1 MRAAAGKESYV
12 MFAVREAAGAGVSV
26 GAVGREEILRIS
38 AFKNF
43 GRAMRAP
50 AALQT
55 ATPMEVIIRDS
66 AEAGCVLGAK
76 ILASVIREKPAAVI
90 GLATGRTPLR
100 LYQELIRLH
109 REDGLDFS
117 QVTTFN
123 LDEYVGLAGTHVQS
137 YRYFMQ
143 ENLFRHINIDLTR
156 THVPNGIAIDLHVEC
171 RAYEEKIIAAGGID
185 LQLLG
190 LGRNGHIGFNEPTG
204 SLRSRTWIK
213 ILSEQTLR
221 DNSDVFGSMDLMPK
235 HALTMGVGTILDA
248 RRCLLLA
255 FGPAK
260 VRAVEHMVEGPLAAI
275 CPGSALQ
282 LHPRA
287 TVILDENS
295 AAGLRYAD
303 HYRWVDRNKFAWQR
317 HG

>member
-1 MRAAAGKESYV
+1 
-12 MFAVREAAGAGVSV
+12 
-26 GAVGREEILRIS
+26 
-38 AFKNF
+38 
-43 GRAMRAP
+43 
-50 AALQT
+50 
-55 ATPMEVIIRDS
+55 MEVLIRDS
-66 AEAGCVLGAK
+66 AETGCILGAK
-76 ILASVIREKPAAVI
+76 IIATVVREKPDAVL

-109 REDGLDFS
+109 KTEGLNFS
-117 QVTTFN
+117 RVTTFN
-123 LDEYVGLAGTHVQS
+123 LDEYVGLPAEHPQS
-137 YRYFMQ
+137 YRFFMQ
-143 ENLFRHINIDLTR
+143 ENLFRHINIDVKR
-156 THVPNGIAIDLHVEC
+156 THVPNGIAADLHAEC

-204 SLRSRTWIK
+204 SLRSRTWVK

-221 DNSDVFGSMDLMPK
+221 DNSEVFGSVQAMPK
-235 HALTMGVGTILDA
+235 HALTMGIGTILDA

-260 VRAVEHMVEGPLAAI
+260 TRAVERMIEGPLSAI

-287 TVILDENS
+287 TVIIDEGS
-295 AAGLRYAD
+295 AAGLEYAD
-303 HYRWVDRNKFAWQR
+303 HYRWIDSHKLEWQKYR
-317 HG
+317 

>member
-1 MRAAAGKESYV
+1 
-12 MFAVREAAGAGVSV
+12 
-26 GAVGREEILRIS
+26 
-38 AFKNF
+38 
-43 GRAMRAP
+43 
-50 AALQT
+50 
-55 ATPMEVIIRDS
+55 MEVIIRES
-66 AEAGCVLGAK
+66 AENGCLLGAK
-76 ILASVIREKPAAVI
+76 IIASVVRDKPNAVL

-109 REDGLDFS
+109 RDEGLDFS
-117 QVTTFN
+117 LVTTFN
-123 LDEYVGLAGTHVQS
+123 LDEYVGLPPTHDQS

-143 ENLFRHINIDLTR
+143 ENLFRHINIDVRR
-156 THVPNGIAIDLHVEC
+156 THVPNGNVADLKTEC
-171 RAYEEKIIAAGGID
+171 RSYEDRIQQAGGID
-185 LQLLG
+185 IQLLG

-213 ILSEQTLR
+213 ILSEQTLK
-221 DNSDVFGSMDLMPK
+221 DNSEVFGSFDAMPK
-235 HALTMGVGTILDA
+235 HAITMGIGTILDS

-260 VRAVEHMVEGPLAAI
+260 VRAVEHMIEGPLAAI

-295 AAGLRYAD
+295 AAGLHYAD
-303 HYRWVDRNKFAWQR
+303 HYRWIDKHKFEWQR
-317 HG
+317 TK

>member
-1 MRAAAGKESYV
+1 
-12 MFAVREAAGAGVSV
+12 
-26 GAVGREEILRIS
+26 
-38 AFKNF
+38 
-43 GRAMRAP
+43 
-50 AALQT
+50 
-55 ATPMEVIIRDS
+55 MEVLIRENPDV
-66 AEAGCVLGAK
+66 GCALGAK
-76 ILASVIREKPAAVI
+76 IIAKVVREKPDAVL

-109 REDGLDFS
+109 REEGLDFS
-117 QVTTFN
+117 RVTTFN
-123 LDEYVGLAGTHVQS
+123 LDEYVGLPAAHDQS
-137 YRYFMQ
+137 YRYFMD
-143 ENLFRHINIDLTR
+143 ENLFRHINIDRRL
-156 THVPNGIAIDLHVEC
+156 THVPNGTAADLHAEC
-171 RAYEEKIIAAGGID
+171 RDYERRIADAGGID
-185 LQLLG
+185 IQLLG

-221 DNSDVFGSMDLMPK
+221 DNSEVFGSLEAMPK
-235 HALTMGVGTILDA
+235 HAITMGVGTILEA

-260 VRAVEHMVEGPLAAI
+260 VRAVEHMIEGPLAAI

-282 LHPRA
+282 MHPRA

-303 HYRWVDRNKFAWQR
+303 HYRWIDHHKLDWQR
-317 HG
+317 HK

>member
-1 MRAAAGKESYV
+1 
-12 MFAVREAAGAGVSV
+12 
-26 GAVGREEILRIS
+26 
-38 AFKNF
+38 
-43 GRAMRAP
+43 
-50 AALQT
+50 
-55 ATPMEVIIRDS
+55 MEVLIRDS
-66 AEAGCVLGAK
+66 AEIGCVLGAK
-76 ILASVIREKPAAVI
+76 IIASVIREKRNAVL

-109 REDGLDFS
+109 RNDGLDFS
-117 QVTTFN
+117 GVTTFN
-123 LDEYVGLAGTHVQS
+123 LDEYVGLPATHEQS

-143 ENLFRHINIDLTR
+143 ENLFRHINIDLAR
-156 THVPNGIAIDLHVEC
+156 THVPNGTASDLHVEC
-171 RAYEEKIIAAGGID
+171 RSYEDRILAAGGID
-185 LQLLG
+185 IQLLG

-221 DNSDVFGSMDLMPK
+221 DNSEVFGSIEAMPK
-235 HALTMGVGTILDA
+235 HAITMGIGTILDA

-260 VRAVEHMVEGPLAAI
+260 VRAVEDMVEGPLSAI

-287 TVILDENS
+287 TIILDETS
-295 AAGLRYAD
+295 SAGLHYAD
-303 HYRWVDRNKFAWQR
+303 HYRWIDSHKLDWQKHR
-317 HG
+317 